1 MVASA
6 VTGGAGAF
14 QVVSTKVAAGTATGV
29 KLSALAAEA
38 GKGAAKEALVTLR
51 DEAINYAAFSAA
63 NYQVPTEQDLTVL
76 QSWFDPEIT
85 LAGQYAG
92 YPWPWKMKDR
102 IMPQYEITGGPR
114 IDTLKDGSKLIRKG
128 SPFSFRRVN

>member
-14 QVVSTKVAAGTATGV
+14 QVVTAKVAAGTAAGV
-29 KLSALAAEA
+29 TRSALAAA
-38 GKGAAKEALVTLR
+38 AARGAAKEALVTIK
-51 DEAINYAAFSAA
+51 DEAINFAAFAAA
-63 NYQVPTEQDLTVL
+63 NYQVPTEQDLSVL
-76 QSWFDPEIT
+76 QSWFDPEIN

-102 IMPQYEITGGPR
+102 VMPQYEITGGPR